1 MILFSLS
8 TLVSQAWTSA
18 LNSRLLYFNTS
29 IWMFNEQLRLYY
41 PKLNSSSAHPDCFT
55 QLVGTPNL
63 PVAQIKN
70 LDIIYDP
77 TLSPPLH
84 IQPISKLCDSTLN
97 IQNPTTSYHLP
108 SFQVIYVTINSH
120 LNYYKSL
127 LTGLFHPC
135 PLYRQQRSYSQIK
148 YKSDLVTPVY
158 KTAQ

>member
-1 MILFSLS
+1 MNSSDFTIQNSTLHLPTPTASLSWWELLIFQLLRSKILISSMILHFHHPS
-8 TLVSQAWTSA
+8 TSNPSA
-18 LNSRLLYFNTS
+18 S
-29 IWMFNEQLRLYY
+29 
-41 PKLNSSSAHPDCFT
+41 
-55 QLVGTPNL
+55 
-63 PVAQIKN
+63 
-70 LDIIYDP
+70 
-77 TLSPPLH
+77 
-84 IQPISKLCDSTLN
+84 CDSTLN